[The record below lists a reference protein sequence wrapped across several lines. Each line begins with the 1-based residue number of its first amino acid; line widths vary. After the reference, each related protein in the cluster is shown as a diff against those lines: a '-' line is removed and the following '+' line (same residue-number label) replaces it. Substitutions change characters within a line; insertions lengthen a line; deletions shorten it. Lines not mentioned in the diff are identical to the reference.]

1 MYVLIH
7 QAFINLSRILNK
19 TLHSFC
25 IETLK
30 RFQKLS
36 KKILL
41 YLKNIRTMLGGTKLS
56 PQTAEIH
63 AQRLVKINLK
73 LLYKQSFHLV
83 AISIN
88 FSEYLFVLTSG
99 LMPTVSLMDYMNNNG
114 FCFNIQ
120 KVLSGGRL
128 GQRFHWDGKMFEPN

>member
-1 MYVLIH
+1 
-7 QAFINLSRILNK
+7 
-19 TLHSFC
+19 
-25 IETLK
+25 
-30 RFQKLS
+30 
-36 KKILL
+36 
-41 YLKNIRTMLGGTKLS
+41 MLGGTKLS

-114 FCFNIQ
+114 FCFNI
-120 KVLSGGRL
+120 
-128 GQRFHWDGKMFEPN
+128 